1 MRQKSN
7 NRLIRRCLVTALLA
21 LLITLLSAAAL
32 AETFPYTTVTN
43 DQVNMR
49 RNASSTSVVLERI
62 SEGTAVT
69 VLGEKGNYYKI
80 SYKNRTGYVIKEY
93 VAAPAGA
100 ATPAPAQELT
110 APGYP
115 YETTTRDS
123 VNLREKQSTRST
135 KLASIPKG
143 AVITVEQVSGSFAK
157 VNYNGLSGY
166 CVKDYLN
173 LKTIVEPTATP
184 VPEATVPPEAN
195 ASGYQVLQRGSAGSA
210 VTALQEALIELG
222 FLSGSADGQFG
233 AGTEGAVIA
242 FQEKND
248 YPATGIVD
256 VNLQAFLYSGKPKNA
271 KGIKTDVKTLAPVEG
286 VTIRLNDRGEQV
298 RTVQTRLKELGYYA
312 GEITGIYNTATRDA
326 VRAFQKKNGLT
337 VDGVC
342 GTNTQACLLGAY
354 ALSAT
359 ATATPEPTAEPTPAP
374 TFQAPQSTVKQGS
387 RGADATLLQQR
398 LIDLGYLSGK
408 ADGLFGTSSVAALR
422 EFQRQNGL
430 DDDGAAGA
438 ATCQVL
444 FSYDALAKGQLPTA
458 APTPAPTIPV
468 STPEPSA
475 TYPPI
480 TQDNVVL
487 IKQGVSGEA
496 VTRLQQ
502 RLTALGYYDANA
514 DGVCKADDVAA
525 IKAFQK
531 QNGLKA
537 DGMAGY
543 DTQSRMY
550 SVTAITASGAIAGG
564 TVDAFTTLKK
574 GMTGAEVAAMQQRL
588 IDLGYLAGEADGNF
602 GRDTFEAVYAF
613 QKQSGLKRDGIA
625 GAATLSLLYSSTA
638 QATTPTP
645 KPTATPA
652 PTATPTVTLK
662 KGDVSSAVRDMQAR
676 LIEMGY
682 LSGKADGQFGV
693 QTYRALLAFQKANG
707 LDADGIAGSKTLTL
721 LSSGNAIGAEG
732 TAKPTVTPAPGA
744 GTGNTV
750 KISAENVIYANWYT
764 NVRAMA
770 KKYPYATVYDFTT
783 GLSWQVHMFSLGAH
797 ADSEPLTAADTAA
810 MEKAFGGNTWTP
822 KAVWVIFGDGSIYMA
837 STHSYPHEVQHITDN
852 NFPGHLCIHFP
863 RTAAQV
869 AAIGPYATKHQST
882 IDEGWATTQSM
893 NR

>member
-1 MRQKSN
+1 MRQMSSY
-7 NRLIRRCLVTALLA
+7 RLVRGCLLAALTA
-21 LLITLLSAAAL
+21 LLITLSAAAL
-32 AETFPYTTVTN
+32 AESFPFTTVTN

-62 SEGTAVT
+62 SAGTTVT

-80 SYKNRTGYVIKEY
+80 SYKDRTGYVIKEY
-93 VAAPAGA
+93 VSAPAAA
-100 ATPAPAQELT
+100 ATPTPALELT

-123 VNLREKQSTRST
+123 VNLRERQSTQSA
-135 KLASIPKG
+135 KLASIPRG

-157 VNYNGLSGY
+157 VNYNGLTGY

-173 LKTIVEPTATP
+173 LKTIVSPTATP
-184 VPEATVPPEAN
+184 EPVATVAPEAN
-195 ASGYQVLQRGSAGSA
+195 ASGYQVLQKGSSGNA

-222 FLSGSADGQFG
+222 FLSGNADGLFG
-233 AGTEGAVIA
+233 AGTESAVIA

-271 KGIKTDVKTLAPVEG
+271 KGVKTEVKTLAPVEG
-286 VTIRLNDRGEQV
+286 VTIRLNDRGAQV
-298 RTVQTRLKELGYYA
+298 RTVQTRLKELGYYT
-312 GEITGIYNTATRDA
+312 GEITGEYNTATRDA
-326 VRAFQKKNGLT
+326 VKAFQKKNGLT

-342 GTNTQACLLGAY
+342 GTNTQGCLLGAY

-359 ATATPEPTAEPTPAP
+359 ATATPVPTEAPTPAP
-374 TFQAPQSTVKQGS
+374 TFQVPQGTVKQGS
-387 RGADATLLQQR
+387 KGADATLVQQR
-398 LIDLGYLSGK
+398 LIDLGYLTGK
-408 ADGLFGTSSVAALR
+408 ADGQFGTDSVAALR

-430 DDDGAAGA
+430 KDDGAAGTD
-438 ATCQVL
+438 TCRVL

-468 STPEPSA
+468 STPAPGT

-487 IKQGVSGEA
+487 IKLGVSDEA

-550 SVTAITASGAIAGG
+550 SVTAVTASGAMAGG
-564 TVDAFTTLKK
+564 TVDTFTTLKK
-574 GMTGAEVAAMQQRL
+574 GMTGTEVAAMQQRL
-588 IDLGYLAGEADGNF
+588 IDLGYLSGKADGNF

-613 QKQSGLKRDGIA
+613 QKQNGLKRDGIA
-625 GAATLSLLYSSTA
+625 GSATLSLLYSSTV

-682 LSGKADGQFGV
+682 LSGSADGKFGV
-693 QTYRALLAFQKANG
+693 QTYRALLAFQKQNG

-721 LSSGNAIGAEG
+721 LNSANAVGAVG
-732 TAKPTVTPAPGA
+732 TAGPAATPAPGA
-744 GTGNTV
+744 GAGSTV
-750 KISAENVIYANWYT
+750 KISADKVIYTNWYT
-764 NVRAMA
+764 SVRALA

-797 ADSEPLTAADTAA
+797 ADSEPLTAADTAI

-822 KAVWVIFGDGSIYMA
+822 KAVWVIFGDGSVYMA

-882 IDEGWATTQSM
+882 IDGGWATTQSM
-893 NR
+893 IR

>member
-1 MRQKSN
+1 MRQKSS

-123 VNLREKQSTRST
+123 VNLREKQSTRSA

-143 AVITVEQVSGSFAK
+143 AVITVEQVSGSFAR

-173 LKTIVEPTATP
+173 LKTIVKPTATP

-387 RGADATLLQQR
+387 RGADATLVQQR

>member
-1 MRQKSN
+1 MRQKSS

-123 VNLREKQSTRST
+123 VNLREKQSTRSA

-387 RGADATLLQQR
+387 RGADATLVQQR